1 MIGRFR
7 IRSLRA
13 RLIGAALLGLS
24 ISMALLGAAIETA
37 HSASVNA
44 ARVERQIAQL
54 YGLIAEAE
62 ESSLGLTLP
71 IEVADPQLNQLESG
85 RFAGVLDQQGQ
96 VIWASASTAL
106 LSEKWI
112 VATRESIPAFGV
124 PTRWSVDDRVG
135 ALIGQKVAIRWQ
147 TPMLEAD
154 YTFVVFE
161 VAEEAMAEA
170 AAFRQ
175 QLVWWLAGA
184 VVIVL
189 VLQFLSLRW
198 GLAPLTAFTQDL
210 ASISDGRSSHLP
222 EDDVTEFKP
231 LAKALN
237 HLVSHERAQSE
248 RYRRSLADLAHSLK
262 TPLSILRNERALN
275 QRDEISRSLA
285 ASVAQTVDPL
295 DDMEQKIA
303 YQLERAVLGQSSIA
317 LTPIEVKPVVEALFR
332 AMEKV
337 FRASRPRLRMELDEP
352 TLRIDQRDLNELLG
366 NLIENA
372 LKHGA
377 TEVLVMLALTDH
389 GTRLSVHD
397 DGPGIPADQREAIMR
412 RGHRADT
419 RTEGQGIGLDIVG
432 EIAGRYGSDLRYEQS
447 ELLGGAHFSVTFKR

>member
-13 RLIGAALLGLS
+13 RLIGAALVGLS

-62 ESSLGLTLP
+62 ESRLGLTLR

-85 RFAGVLDQQGQ
+85 RFAGVVDQRGEL
-96 VIWASASTAL
+96 IWASASTAL
-106 LSEKWI
+106 LNESWI
-112 VATRESIPAFGV
+112 EAAHESMPAFGV
-124 PTRWSVDDRVG
+124 PTSWSVDDRVG

-175 QLVWWLAGA
+175 QLIWWLAGA
-184 VVIVL
+184 VVVVL

-198 GLAPLTAFTQDL
+198 GLAPLTAFTRDL
-210 ASISDGRSSHLP
+210 ARVSDGRSSHLP
-222 EDDVTEFKP
+222 EDEVTEFKP
-231 LAKALN
+231 LAKAVN
-237 HLVSHERAQSE
+237 QLVSHERAQSE
-248 RYRRSLADLAHSLK
+248 RYRRSLTDLAHSLK
-262 TPLSILRNERALN
+262 TPLSILRNERALG
-275 QRDEISRSLA
+275 QGSGASQPLA
-285 ASVAQTVDPL
+285 ASVDQTVDPL

-303 YQLERAVLGQSSIA
+303 YQLERAVLGQSTIA
-317 LTPIEVKPVVEALFR
+317 LAPIEVKPVVQALFR

-337 FRASRPRLRMELDEP
+337 FRASQPTLRMELDEP
-352 TLRIDQRDLNELLG
+352 TLRTDQRDLNELLG

-372 LKHGA
+372 LKYGA
-377 TEVLVMLALTDH
+377 TEVLVTLGLTEH
-389 GTRLSVHD
+389 GARLSVHD
-397 DGPGIPADQREAIMR
+397 DGPGIPADQHGAIMR

-432 EIAGRYGSDLRYEQS
+432 EIAGRYGSDIRYERS
-447 ELLGGAHFSVTFKR
+447 EPLGGAHFSVTFKR

>member
-1 MIGRFR
+1 MIERLR

-62 ESSLGLTLP
+62 ESRLGLTLP

-85 RFAGVLDQQGQ
+85 RFAGVIDQRGE
-96 VIWASASTAL
+96 VIWASASTVL

-124 PTRWSVDDRVG
+124 PTRWSVDDRIG
-135 ALIGQKVAIRWQ
+135 ALIGQTVAIRWQ

-175 QLVWWLAGA
+175 QLIWWLAGA
-184 VVIVL
+184 VVVVL

-210 ASISDGRSSHLP
+210 AKISDGRSSHLP

-275 QRDEISRSLA
+275 QRAASRSLA
-285 ASVAQTVDPL
+285 ASVDQTVGPL

-317 LTPIEVKPVVEALFR
+317 LTPIEVKPVVEALYR

-352 TLRIDQRDLNELLG
+352 TLRVDQRDLNELLG
-366 NLIENA
+366 NLVENA
-372 LKHGA
+372 LKYGA
-377 TEVLVMLALTDH
+377 TEVLVTLALTDH
-389 GTRLSVHD
+389 GARLSVHD
-397 DGPGIPADQREAIMR
+397 DGPGVSADQHEAIMR

-447 ELLGGAHFSVTFKR
+447 ERLGGAHFSVTFKR